1 MKKKQPIYMY
11 QCLVCKENFY
21 TEDTIMKHCGK
32 LTQWVAGLDGK
43 GVDMTSPKVKVKV
56 SGHIEMSQEELDRL
70 LEAYKHDAHMG
81 LVHSIPMGYVNASSL
96 EFEVEE

>member
-21 TEDTIMKHCGK
+21 TENTIMTHCGK

-43 GVDMTSPKVKVKV
+43 GIDMGSPKVKVKV
-56 SGHIEMSQEELDRL
+56 SGYIEISQESLDTIL
-70 LEAYKHDAHMG
+70 GYDNPHTG
-81 LVHSIPMGYVNASSL
+81 LVYAIHIGYTDASNLDFEL
-96 EFEVEE
+96 EE